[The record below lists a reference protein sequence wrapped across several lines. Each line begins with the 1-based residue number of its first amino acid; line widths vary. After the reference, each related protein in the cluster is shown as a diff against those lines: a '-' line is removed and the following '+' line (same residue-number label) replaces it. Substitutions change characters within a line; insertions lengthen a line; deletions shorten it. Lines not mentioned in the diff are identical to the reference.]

1 MRPIAGAFSLNT
13 YLLPRCRVSSSQPS
27 LHCTP
32 YSSFKYT
39 VPLLVLDRE
48 MEHAVV
54 SAGGGAINILLCK
67 LGTLL
72 IQEAQLLGGVR
83 GELQYMKD
91 ELESMTAFLQDLS
104 EGKNR
109 RKQVKIWMKQVRE
122 VAYDVE
128 DCIDD
133 FTHHLGRSTN
143 GSGLA
148 KLFHRCVHFLQTARV
163 RRQIGK
169 QIQEL
174 KSRATSI
181 SDRNSRYG
189 GNHLISGAEG
199 NTFAAQ
205 PAPSNNIS
213 LDIRTPA
220 LFPEITKLVGV
231 EERHSDIVNWLVD
244 EDKPQLLAI
253 SIVGFGGLGK
263 TTLAMAAY
271 QTASASFQCR
281 AFVTVSQK
289 FDFKAIIRDIL
300 RQIIQP
306 VDRNGPTPVVDPLKG
321 MEELSVDQLAN
332 MLRQRLEDKRYLIVL
347 DDIWTISAWE
357 GIRFCL
363 PNSHTGSRIMV
374 TTRMKPVAQSCCLHE
389 YDRAYEIKPLTSSE
403 SSELFF
409 KRLFGNRENCPTVL
423 KDISE
428 KILGKCGGIPLAI
441 VSIAGLLGSTSLHS
455 YDRWEKIYSS
465 LGVELETS
473 PWLEKLKNILELSYN
488 DLPYHLK
495 TCFLYLSIYPED
507 HKVRTKSLLRRWIAE
522 RFVTEKRGLSALEV
536 AEKYFIE
543 FLNRSIVHPV
553 EMSFDGKVKTF
564 RVHDIMLEIIVS
576 KSIEENFI
584 SLVGE
589 QHTLA
594 PQEKIRR
601 LSIHG
606 GSNKNIATS
615 KMLSHVRS
623 LSIFADGEM
632 LQFAWI
638 KLLRI
643 LDLEG
648 CGFARNE
655 DIRNICRLFQ
665 LEYVSL
671 RNTYVTQLP
680 VQIGNLKKLA
690 TLDVRDTAIKY
701 LPPDITKLP
710 NLSNLLG
717 GRRVYNYSGLY
728 PLSEF
733 WGMHIPKNLGNL
745 EMLTTLAQVEITDST
760 SCCISELG
768 KLSQL
773 RKLGVMMFVDDDMNW
788 MSLITAI
795 AKLSSLQS
803 LLIWRPDG
811 VMNSRILDTL
821 SRPPMFLK
829 SINFRGKVEQL
840 PKWIGSLAN
849 LAELTLRATELKCE
863 EHMKVLA
870 RLPSLLYL
878 RLHHS
883 AYTGTEL
890 TFSASEFLSL
900 KLLTIHLRVYQ
911 ALNLRFEEGSA
922 PKLQSLELSF
932 FEQASIRRPSGIN
945 FLPNLQEVL
954 IHADR
959 DHDSEGMV
967 QYLMDEASRNP
978 NKPTVTF
985 KAKQWKPTG
994 SRTDPPMDY
1003 RGNTWF

>member
-1 MRPIAGAFSLNT
+1 MEHLTGEGLFQLGT
-13 YLLPRCRVSSSQPS
+13 
-27 LHCTP
+27 
-32 YSSFKYT
+32 SSFKYT
-39 VPLLVLDRE
+39 VPLLVFDRE
-48 MEHAVV
+48 MENAVV
-54 SAGGGAINILLCK
+54 SADGGAINILLCK
-67 LGTLL
+67 LGTVL
-72 IQEAQLLGGVR
+72 IQEARLLGGIR

-91 ELESMTAFLQDLS
+91 ELESMTAFLQDLADR
-104 EGKNR
+104 ENR

-128 DCIDD
+128 DCVDE
-133 FTHHLGRSTN
+133 FTHHLDSSTS

-148 KLFHRCVHFLQTARV
+148 ELFHRCIRLLQTAMV
-163 RRQIGK
+163 RRQIAK
-169 QIQEL
+169 HIQEL
-174 KSRATSI
+174 KVRATSI

-199 NTFAAQ
+199 NTCAAQ
-205 PAPSNNIS
+205 PAPSHIIS

-231 EERHSDIVNWLVD
+231 EARQSNIVNWLVA
-244 EDKPQLLAI
+244 EDVPQLMVI
-253 SIVGFGGLGK
+253 SIFGFGGLGK
-263 TTLAMAAY
+263 TTLAMTTY
-271 QTASASFQCR
+271 QTASANFQCR
-281 AFVTVSQK
+281 AVVTVSQK
-289 FDFKAIIRDIL
+289 FDVKALIRDIL
-300 RQIIQP
+300 RQTIQP
-306 VDRNGPTPVVDPLKG
+306 VDPNGPTPTVDPLKG
-321 MEELSVDQLAN
+321 MEDWNVGQLAN
-332 MLRQRLEDKRYLIVL
+332 MLRKHLEDKRYLIVL
-347 DDIWTISAWE
+347 DDIWAISAWE
-357 GIRFCL
+357 GIRFSL
-363 PNSHTGSRIMV
+363 PNTNTGSRIMV
-374 TTRMKPVAQSCCLHE
+374 TTRMKTVAQACCLHE
-389 YDRAYEIKPLTSSE
+389 YDRAYEIEPLTGAE

-409 KRLFGNRENCPTVL
+409 KRIFGNKENCPTVL
-423 KDISE
+423 KNISE

-441 VSIAGLLGSTSLHS
+441 VSIAGLLASTSMHN
-455 YDRWEKIYSS
+455 YDRWEKIYNS
-465 LGVELETS
+465 LGLELETS

-495 TCFLYLSIYPED
+495 TCFLYLSTYPED
-507 HKVRTKSLLRRWIAE
+507 HKVRRKSLLRRWIAE
-522 RFVTEKRGLSALEV
+522 RFVTEKRGLSALDV
-536 AEKYFIE
+536 AENYFNE
-543 FLNRSIVHPV
+543 FLNRSVVHPV

-584 SLVGE
+584 TLVGE

-601 LSIHG
+601 LSVHG
-606 GSNKNIATS
+606 GSNKNITTG

-648 CGFARNE
+648 CGFARNG
-655 DIRNICRLFQ
+655 DITNICKLFQ
-665 LEYVSL
+665 LQYLSV

-680 VQIGNLKKLA
+680 MQIGNLKKLE
-690 TLDVRDTAIKY
+690 TLDVRDTGIKH
-701 LPPDITKLP
+701 LPPHITKLP
-710 NLSNLLG
+710 KLSNLLG

-728 PLSEF
+728 PISDF
-733 WGMHIPKNLGNL
+733 WGMYIPKKLGNL
-745 EMLTTLAQVEITDST
+745 EMLTTLAQIEITAST
-760 SCCISELG
+760 CHCISELG

-788 MSLITAI
+788 RSLITAI
-795 AKLSSLQS
+795 EKLSSLQS

-811 VMNSRILDTL
+811 VMNFRILDTL

-829 SINFRGKVEQL
+829 SINFRGNLGQL
-840 PKWIGSLAN
+840 PAWISSLAN
-849 LAELTLRATELKCE
+849 LTELTLRATELESE
-863 EHMKVLA
+863 EQVKVLA
-870 RLPSLLYL
+870 QLPSLLYL

-890 TFSASEFLSL
+890 TFSASEFPSL
-900 KLLTIHLRVYQ
+900 KLLTIHLGEYQ
-911 ALNLRFEEGSA
+911 ALDLRFEEGTA

-932 FEQASIRRPSGIN
+932 FEEASIQRPSGIN
-945 FLPNLQEVL
+945 FLTNLQEVL
-954 IHADR
+954 VHADR

-967 QYLMDEASRNP
+967 QYLRDEASMNP

-994 SRTDPPMDY
+994 SRTDPPIDY
-1003 RGNTWF
+1003 RGNTRF

>member
-1 MRPIAGAFSLNT
+1 
-13 YLLPRCRVSSSQPS
+13 
-27 LHCTP
+27 
-32 YSSFKYT
+32 
-39 VPLLVLDRE
+39 

-67 LGTLL
+67 LGMML
-72 IQEAQLLGGVR
+72 IQEAQLLGGIR

-91 ELESMTAFLQDLS
+91 ELESMTAFLQDLA
-104 EGKNR
+104 EGENH

-128 DCIDD
+128 DCIDE
-133 FTHHLGRSTN
+133 FMHHLGSSRN

-148 KLFHRCVHFLQTARV
+148 ELLHRCIHFLQTARA

-189 GNHLISGAEG
+189 GNHLILGAEG
-199 NTFAAQ
+199 STFAAQ
-205 PAPSNNIS
+205 PAPPNIIS

-220 LFPEITKLVGV
+220 LFPELTKLVGI
-231 EERHSDIVNWLVD
+231 EERHCDIVNWLVG
-244 EDKPQLLAI
+244 EDIPQLLAI

-263 TTLAMAAY
+263 TTLVMTAY

-289 FDFKAIIRDIL
+289 FDVKAIIRDIL

-306 VDRNGPTPVVDPLKG
+306 VDRNSPTPTVDLLKG
-321 MEELSVDQLAN
+321 MEELNVGQLAN
-332 MLRQRLEDKRYLIVL
+332 MLRQHLQDK
-347 DDIWTISAWE
+347 
-357 GIRFCL
+357 
-363 PNSHTGSRIMV
+363 RIMV
-374 TTRMKPVAQSCCLHE
+374 TTRMKPVAQACCLHE
-389 YDRAYEIKPLTSSE
+389 YDRVYEIKPLTGSE

-409 KRLFGNRENCPTVL
+409 RRLFGNRENCPTVL
-423 KDISE
+423 KAISE

-441 VSIAGLLGSTSLHS
+441 VSIAGLLSSTYLHS
-455 YDRWEKIYSS
+455 YDRWEKIYNS

-495 TCFLYLSIYPED
+495 TCFLYLSTYPED

-522 RFVTEKRGLSALEV
+522 RFVTAKRGLSALEV
-536 AEKYFIE
+536 AEKYFNE

-576 KSIEENFI
+576 KSIEDNFI
-584 SLVGE
+584 TLIGE

-606 GSNKNIATS
+606 GSNRNIATS

-648 CGFARNE
+648 CEFTRNG

-665 LEYVSL
+665 LEYLSL

-680 VQIGNLKKLA
+680 VQIGNLKKLE
-690 TLDVRDTAIKY
+690 TLDVRDTGIKH
-701 LPPDITKLP
+701 LPPHITKLP

-717 GRRVYNYSGLY
+717 GRRAYNYSGLF
-728 PLSEF
+728 PISNF
-733 WGMHIPKNLGNL
+733 WGMHIPKKLGNL
-745 EMLTTLAQVEITDST
+745 KMLTTLAQIEITDST
-760 SCCISELG
+760 SHYISELG

-773 RKLGVMMFVDDDMNW
+773 QKVGVMMFVDDDMNW

-795 AKLSSLQS
+795 AKLSSSLQS

-811 VMNSRILDTL
+811 VMNFRILDTL

-829 SINFRGKVEQL
+829 SINFRGKLGQL
-840 PKWIGSLAN
+840 PEWIGSLVN
-849 LAELTLRATELKCE
+849 LTEVTLRATELE
-863 EHMKVLA
+863 SNDHMKVIAL
-870 RLPSLLYL
+870 LPSLLYL

-883 AYTGTEL
+883 AYTGTKL
-890 TFSASEFLSL
+890 TFSASEFPSL
-900 KLLTIHLRVYQ
+900 KLLTIHLGVYQ
-911 ALNLRFEEGSA
+911 ALNLRFEEGTA
-922 PKLQSLELSF
+922 PKLHSLELSF
-932 FEQASIRRPSGIN
+932 FEAASIRQPSGIN

-954 IHADR
+954 VHAHR
-959 DHDSEGMV
+959 DQDSAGMV

-985 KAKQWKPTG
+985 KAKQWKRTG
-994 SRTDPPMDY
+994 ARRDPPIDY